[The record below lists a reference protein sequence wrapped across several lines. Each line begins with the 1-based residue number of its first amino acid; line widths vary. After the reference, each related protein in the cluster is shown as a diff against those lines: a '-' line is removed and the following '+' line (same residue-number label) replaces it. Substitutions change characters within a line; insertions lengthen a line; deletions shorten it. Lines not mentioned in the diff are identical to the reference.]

1 MNSKLILAAVVVA
14 LIAAFFVFDLGQ
26 YFTLSNLKQQ
36 QEALNTYFQ
45 QNKLLVIV
53 VFFIGY
59 VAVAGLGL
67 PAAAIMTLAAGAI
80 FGFWTGLI
88 LVSFASTIG
97 ATIAF
102 LLTRYLFHDA
112 VESKFGDKLK
122 KLNQGIEREGAMY
135 VFSIRLVPFIPFFVI
150 NSVMGLTSL
159 KTVTFYWA
167 SQLGM
172 LLGTAVYVNAG
183 TQLATIETMGDIVDI
198 RIVLSFLLLAVF
210 PFIAKKLL
218 TLVKG
223 KDAVPGENQ

>member
-1 MNSKLILAAVVVA
+1 MNSKLILAAIVVA
-14 LIAAFFVFDLGQ
+14 LIGAFFAFDLGQ
-26 YFTLSNLKQQ
+26 YFSLANLKEQ
-36 QEALNTYFQ
+36 QEALNAYFQ
-45 QNKLLVIV
+45 QHKLLVIV

-112 VESKFGDKLK
+112 VEAKFGDKLK

-135 VFSIRLVPFIPFFVI
+135 IFSIRLVPFIPFFVI

-223 KDAVPGENQ
+223 KDALPGENQ